1 MSKKRFQKKPN
12 IKKGDKVIVIAGDYK
27 DRSTVRTVQQVFPEK
42 DRVVIEEVNMRK
54 KHVKPSNEN
63 QGGIIEINAPI
74 HISNVMLVDPK
85 SGEPTRVGRR
95 RENDKIVRYS
105 KKSDESIK

>member
-27 DRSTVRTVQQVFPEK
+27 DRALVRTVQQVFPEK
-42 DRVVIEEVNMRK
+42 DRVVVEDVNMRK

-74 HISNVMLVDPK
+74 HISNIMLVDPK

-95 RENDKIVRYS
+95 REKEKIVRYS
-105 KKSDESIK
+105 KKSDETIK

>member
-1 MSKKRFQKKPN
+1 MTKKRFQKKPN
-12 IKKGDKVIVIAGDYK
+12 IKKGDKVIIIAGDYK
-27 DRSTVRTVQQVFPEK
+27 DRAMVRTVQQVFPEK
-42 DRVVIEEVNMRK
+42 DRVIVEDVNMRK
-54 KHVKPSNEN
+54 KHVKPTNEN

-85 SGEPTRVGRR
+85 SGEPTRAGRR

-105 KKSDESIK
+105 KKSDETIK